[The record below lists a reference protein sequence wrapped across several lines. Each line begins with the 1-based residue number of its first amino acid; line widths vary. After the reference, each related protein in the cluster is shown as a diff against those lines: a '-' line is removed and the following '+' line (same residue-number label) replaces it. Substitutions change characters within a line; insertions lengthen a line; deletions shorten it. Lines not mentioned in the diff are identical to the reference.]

1 MMGLGGKPRNRARRR
16 STTTGWRLAMPSWSA
31 LPRLQWQGWTRVLV
45 VVAVTVGAVLGVREA
60 LNLSIKEVR
69 VAGPFER
76 VSALQVEKAVRVV
89 SRNEGLV
96 EVDLRRVQQA
106 VRDIPWVD
114 SVTVG
119 RSWPTG
125 LEVHFTEQVPVAR
138 WGENGLLNG
147 RGEVFVRDLQHVPPE
162 LAQLSGPDGTEVV
175 VTQRYLDAQSRLA
188 GIGLRLIRVAVD
200 GRGAWEMTLE
210 NGVVLR
216 LGNSQVDARLER
228 FITAGSR
235 ILATD
240 VSGITYVDMR
250 YANGFAV
257 GRRIA
262 KELRNNG

>member
-1 MMGLGGKPRNRARRR
+1 MGFGGKPRNRARRR
-16 STTTGWRLAMPSWSA
+16 SAAPGLRLRLPSWPA
-31 LPRLQWQGWTRVLV
+31 LPQLQWQGWTRVAV
-45 VVAVTVGAVLGVREA
+45 VLAVTVGALLGVREA

-96 EVDLRRVQQA
+96 GVDLRRVQQA
-106 VRDIPWVD
+106 VREIPWVD

-138 WGENGLLNG
+138 WGEHGLLNG

-162 LAQLSGPDGTEVV
+162 LAQLAGPAGTEAL
-175 VTQRYLDAQSRLA
+175 VTQRFLDAQSRLA
-188 GIGLRLIRVAVD
+188 GIGLRLIRVEVD
-200 GRGAWEMTLE
+200 GRGAWEMTLDS
-210 NGVVLR
+210 GVVLR
-216 LGNSQVDARLER
+216 LGNSQLDVRLER
-228 FITAGSR
+228 FIAAGSR
-235 ILATD
+235 VLATD
-240 VSGITYVDMR
+240 VSGITYVDLR

-262 KELRNNG
+262 KELRSNG